1 MAGVDPFQIF
11 QLGFIYFQTNF
22 KNFTPKYVACRLLH
36 ADLEFDLTASQTL
49 VFWHFHKTRA

>member
-22 KNFTPKYVACRLLH
+22 KIFTPKYVACRLLH

-49 VFWHFHKTRA
+49 VF